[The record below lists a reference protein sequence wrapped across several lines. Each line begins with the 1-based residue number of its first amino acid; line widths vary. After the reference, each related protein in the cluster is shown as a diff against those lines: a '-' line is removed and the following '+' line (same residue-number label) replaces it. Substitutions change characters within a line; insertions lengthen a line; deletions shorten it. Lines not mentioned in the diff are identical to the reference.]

1 MGIIQKKPWENHKN
15 LNLGF
20 RTLTLSPLSP
30 YILGPNLFAYK
41 LGFCYDPSPS
51 IWANDPNS
59 ALFFW
64 QASLGLNTSWGL
76 KKLSIEPCS
85 CPLWAELYEVRK
97 QERRVESTLRT
108 GT

>member
-59 ALFFW
+59 ALFFL
-64 QASLGLNTSWGL
+64 AGFPKRYRIAYNITTHIHDLALLKLGMHIS
-76 KKLSIEPCS
+76 P
-85 CPLWAELYEVRK
+85 AHY
-97 QERRVESTLRT
+97 
-108 GT
+108 

>member
-1 MGIIQKKPWENHKN
+1 MGIIQEKTWENHTN

-20 RTLTLSPLSP
+20 RTVTLSPLSP

-64 QASLGLNTSWGL
+64 QASLSLFFKLNVPRTCVISSG
-76 KKLSIEPCS
+76 SDTPAPEGAPNRN
-85 CPLWAELYEVRK
+85 AELTVN
-97 QERRVESTLRT
+97 Q
-108 GT
+108 

>member
-1 MGIIQKKPWENHKN
+1 MTLLSELPSELLSELLSKLLSEL

-30 YILGPNLFAYK
+30 YISSPNLFGYK

-59 ALFFW
+59 ALFFFGRFYMYSVGEIYPFLFFR
-64 QASLGLNTSWGL
+64 A
-76 KKLSIEPCS
+76 
-85 CPLWAELYEVRK
+85 A
-97 QERRVESTLRT
+97 
-108 GT
+108 

>member
-1 MGIIQKKPWENHKN
+1 MGIIKKKPWENHKN

-64 QASLGLNTSWGL
+64 QASLTHFIDSPALNHHQAHQVY
-76 KKLSIEPCS
+76 C
-85 CPLWAELYEVRK
+85 
-97 QERRVESTLRT
+97 
-108 GT
+108 

>member
-64 QASLGLNTSWGL
+64 QASLTHLLTYSVTFVFQGL
-76 KKLSIEPCS
+76 
-85 CPLWAELYEVRK
+85 AERSSAS
-97 QERRVESTLRT
+97 Q
-108 GT
+108 

>member
-59 ALFFW
+59 ALFLAGFPKHSFRVFI
-64 QASLGLNTSWGL
+64 AFDFDAL
-76 KKLSIEPCS
+76 KL
-85 CPLWAELYEVRK
+85 A
-97 QERRVESTLRT
+97 LRT
-108 GT
+108 LEAAAGVKRADSHSKVLRLTD

>member
-64 QASLGLNTSWGL
+64 QASLKKKIAFKFEQGKVGNTGL
-76 KKLSIEPCS
+76 KKCCMLGATTIKKC
-85 CPLWAELYEVRK
+85 LH
-97 QERRVESTLRT
+97 
-108 GT
+108 